1 MKKPDYWHESLDYLC
16 NKDEILAKIIKK
28 HNDCVLVARSNAL
41 ESLLGSIVA
50 QQISVKAAASI
61 WGRIIDVVGEI
72 TTANVLEAG
81 FDKLRACGLSN
92 QKTQYFINIA
102 EHFKANKIND
112 ASHWQN
118 RDYGEIVTELTSIK
132 GVGPWTA
139 QMFGMFY
146 LLQPDIFPLKDL
158 GIIRA
163 INQLYSSGDKD
174 LEMSEIINISNQWQP
189 YRTVAALFLWRF
201 IDGE

>member
-1 MKKPDYWHESLDYLC
+1 MKKPHYWQESIEYLC
-16 NKDEILAKIIKK
+16 NKDEKLAKVINNN
-28 HNDCVLVARSNAL
+28 NDCVLTARENAL

-61 WGRIIDVVGEI
+61 WQRIVDVVGEI
-72 TTANVLEAG
+72 TTANVLKAG

-102 EHFKANKIND
+102 EHFKTNKIDD
-112 ASHWQN
+112 ASHWEN
-118 RDYGEIVTELTSIK
+118 RNYSVIVTELTSIK

-146 LLQPDIFPLKDL
+146 LLEPDIFPLKDL

-163 INQLYSSGDKD
+163 INRLYSDRNTD
-174 LEMSEIINISNQWQP
+174 LEMSEIIEISNQWLP

>member
-1 MKKPDYWHESLDYLC
+1 M
-16 NKDEILAKIIKK
+16 
-28 HNDCVLVARSNAL
+28 
-41 ESLLGSIVA
+41 GSIVA

-61 WGRIIDVVGEI
+61 WARIVGVVGEI
-72 TTANVLEAG
+72 TTANVLSAG
-81 FDKLRACGLSN
+81 FNKLRACGLSN
-92 QKTQYFINIA
+92 QKSQYFINIA

-118 RDYGEIVTELTSIK
+118 RDYAEIVEELTSIK

-146 LLQPDIFPLKDL
+146 LLEPDIFPLKDL

-163 INQLYSSGDKD
+163 INRFYSSGGSD
-174 LEMSEIINISNQWQP
+174 LKMNEIIEISNQWQP

-201 IDGE
+201 IDNE

>member
-1 MKKPDYWHESLDYLC
+1 MKKPDYWQESLDYLC
-16 NKDEILAKIIKK
+16 QHDEKLAIIIKN
-28 HNDCVLVARSNAL
+28 HNDCILTARENAL

-61 WGRIIDVVGEI
+61 WARIVDVVGEI
-72 TTANVLEAG
+72 TTPNVLEAG

-92 QKTQYFINIA
+92 QKAQYFINIA
-102 EHFKANKIND
+102 EHFKVNKING

-118 RDYGEIVTELTSIK
+118 RDYAEVVEELTSIK

-146 LLQPDIFPLKDL
+146 LLEPDIIPLKDV

-163 INQLYSSGDKD
+163 INRLYSDGNIE
-174 LEMSEIINISNQWQP
+174 LEVSRIIEISNNWKP
-189 YRTVAALFLWRF
+189 YRTVASLFLWYS
-201 IDGE
+201 IDN

>member
-1 MKKPDYWHESLDYLC
+1 MKKPHYWQESLDYLC
-16 NKDEILAKIIKK
+16 NKDEALATVIKNN
-28 HNDCVLVARSNAL
+28 NDCVLTERKNAL

-50 QQISVKAAASI
+50 QQISIKAAASI
-61 WGRIIDVVGEI
+61 WGRVVNVVGEI
-72 TTANVLEAG
+72 TTTNVLKAG

-92 QKTQYFINIA
+92 QKAQYFINIA
-102 EHFKANKIND
+102 EHFKTHKIND

-118 RDYGEIVTELTSIK
+118 RDYSEIVTELTSIK

-146 LLQPDIFPLKDL
+146 LLEPDIFPLKDL

-174 LEMSEIINISNQWQP
+174 LDMSAIINISNQWQP
-189 YRTVAALFLWRF
+189 YRTVASLFLWRF

>member
-16 NKDEILAKIIKK
+16 SKDEILAKIIKK
-28 HNDCVLVARSNAL
+28 HNDCVLAARSNAL

-61 WGRIIDVVGEI
+61 WARIANVVGEI
-72 TTANVLEAG
+72 TTENVLGAG
-81 FDKLRACGLSN
+81 FDQLRACGLSN
-92 QKTQYFINIA
+92 QKAQYFINIA

-112 ASHWQN
+112 SSHWQN
-118 RDYGEIVTELTSIK
+118 RHYGEIVTELTSIK

-163 INQLYSSGDKD
+163 INRLYSDGNTD
-174 LEMSEIINISNQWQP
+174 LEMSEIMEISNQWQP
-189 YRTVAALFLWRF
+189 YRTVAALFLWCSV
-201 IDGE
+201 DN

>member
-1 MKKPDYWHESLDYLC
+1 MKKPDYWQESLDYLC
-16 NKDEILAKIIKK
+16 NKDEILAIIIEKQNNHTFGK
-28 HNDCVLVARSNAL
+28 DKSAL
-41 ESLLGSIVA
+41 ESLLGSIVS

-61 WGRIIDVVGEI
+61 WERITEVVGEI
-72 TTANVLEAG
+72 TTANVLTAG

-92 QKTQYFINIA
+92 QKAQYFINIA
-102 EHFKANKIND
+102 DHFKANKIND

-118 RDYGEIVTELTSIK
+118 RDYDGIVTELTSIK

-146 LLQPDIFPLKDL
+146 LLEPDIIPLKDV

-163 INQLYSSGDKD
+163 INRLYSDGNIE
-174 LEMSEIINISNQWQP
+174 LEVSRIIEISNNWKP
-189 YRTVAALFLWRF
+189 YRTVASLFLWRS
-201 IDGE
+201 IDN

>member
-1 MKKPDYWHESLDYLC
+1 MKKPEYWQESIDYLC
-16 NKDEILAKIIKK
+16 QKDKKLAIIIKK
-28 HNDCVLVARSNAL
+28 HNDCVLTVRNNAL

-61 WGRIIDVVGEI
+61 WGRIINIVGEI
-72 TTANVLEAG
+72 TTSNVLEAG

-92 QKTQYFINIA
+92 QKAQYFVNIA
-102 EHFKANKIND
+102 EHFKINQIND
-112 ASHWQN
+112 ATHWQH
-118 RDYGEIVTELTSIK
+118 RDYAEVCDELISIK

-146 LLQPDIFPLKDL
+146 LMEPDIFPFKDL

-163 INQLYSSGDKD
+163 INQLYSSPDKD
-174 LEMSEIINISNQWQP
+174 LEMREIIDISNQWQP
-189 YRTVAALFLWRF
+189 YRTIASLFLWRSV
-201 IDGE
+201 DN

>member
-1 MKKPDYWHESLDYLC
+1 MKKPHYWQESIDYLC
-16 NKDEILAKIIKK
+16 QQDEKLATIIEN
-28 HNDCVLVARSNAL
+28 HNNHAFDDDKSAL
-41 ESLLGSIVA
+41 ESLLHSIVS

-61 WGRIIDVVGEI
+61 WQRIIDVVGEI
-72 TTANVLEAG
+72 TTVNVLAAG

-92 QKTQYFINIA
+92 QKTQYCINIA
-102 EHFKANKIND
+102 EHFRANKIND
-112 ASHWQN
+112 AAHWQN
-118 RDYGEIVTELTSIK
+118 RDYPEIVEELTGIK

-146 LLQPDIFPLKDL
+146 LLEPDIFPLKDI

-163 INQLYSSGDKD
+163 INQLYSSGDKE
-174 LEMSEIINISNQWQP
+174 LEMSEIIEISNQWQP

-201 IDGE
+201 IDAE

>member
-16 NKDEILAKIIKK
+16 NKDEKLAKVIKNN
-28 HNDCVLVARSNAL
+28 NDYVLTARENAL

-61 WGRIIDVVGEI
+61 WARIIDVVGEI
-72 TTANVLEAG
+72 TTSNVLGAG

-92 QKTQYFINIA
+92 QKAQYFINIA
-102 EHFKANKIND
+102 EHFKTNKIKD
-112 ASHWQN
+112 TSHWQN
-118 RDYGEIVTELTSIK
+118 RDYGGIVTELTSIK

-146 LLQPDIFPLKDL
+146 LLEPDILPFKDL

-163 INQLYSSGDKD
+163 INQLYSSSDKD
-174 LEMSEIINISNQWQP
+174 LEMSEIIDISNQWQP

-201 IDGE
+201 IDNK